1 MSEGL
6 KPFLL
11 PLSRGETLSAEDA
24 ARAFTLIMTGGASH
38 PQIAAFLMA
47 LRVRGETADE
57 ILGGARVM
65 RAQAVPVKV
74 PADALDTCGTG
85 GGGQNTLNISTA
97 VALVIA
103 SLGVPVAKHGNRAAS
118 SRSGTADVLQR
129 LGVNIELKPVAIERC
144 LAEARVCFMFAPL
157 HHTAMKHVAPV
168 RAELGVPTIFNL
180 LGPLSNPGGT
190 KRQLLGVFAK
200 KWTSVFASVLKQLGS
215 ERAWVVHGSDGLDE
229 VTITGTSHVAAL
241 ENGAIREFT
250 IAPEDAGL
258 PRATLSDIRGGDP
271 ENNAAALTA
280 ILGGEANPYRDI
292 VALNAAAALVVAG
305 KADDL
310 KDGAAQALAALGDGR
325 ARDTLAKLVKASN
338 A

>member
-11 PLSRGETLSAEDA
+11 PPSRGETLSAEDA

-38 PQIAAFLMA
+38 AQVAAFLMA

-85 GGGQNTLNISTA
+85 GDGQNTLNISTA

-129 LGVNIELKPVAIERC
+129 LGVNIELKPEAIERC

-157 HHTAMKHVAPV
+157 HHTAMRHVAPV

-180 LGPLSNPGGT
+180 LGPLSIRAARSGSFSACSRKSGRASSRPCSSSSAANGRGWCMAQTVST
-190 KRQLLGVFAK
+190 KSRSRV
-200 KWTSVFASVLKQLGS
+200 
-215 ERAWVVHGSDGLDE
+215 
-229 VTITGTSHVAAL
+229 
-241 ENGAIREFT
+241 
-250 IAPEDAGL
+250 
-258 PRATLSDIRGGDP
+258 RATSRRWRTARSASSP
-271 ENNAAALTA
+271 SRRRTPACRARHSATFAAAT
-280 ILGGEANPYRDI
+280 R
-292 VALNAAAALVVAG
+292 
-305 KADDL
+305 K
-310 KDGAAQALAALGDGR
+310 
-325 ARDTLAKLVKASN
+325 
-338 A
+338 